1 MSYKTL
7 NATLLRERECVCGG
21 QYLRS
26 LCEISPEFIPSKDE
40 GVMLVELKNYY
51 LIDLDRLKV

>member
-1 MSYKTL
+1 M
-7 NATLLRERECVCGG
+7 CGG

-26 LCEISPEFIPSKDE
+26 LCEISPEFKPSKDE